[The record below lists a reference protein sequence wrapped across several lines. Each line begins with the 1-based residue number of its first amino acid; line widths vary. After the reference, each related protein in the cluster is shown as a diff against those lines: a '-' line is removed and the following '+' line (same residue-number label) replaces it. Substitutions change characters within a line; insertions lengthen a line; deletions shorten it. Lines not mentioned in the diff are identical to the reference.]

1 MTELLSME
9 QAMTEIVRLTDKAAK
24 LDKLCAELWCKNDKL
39 TKECADLTNLNVIQ
53 ARQLVRKDRYLARY
67 HDSWEVAAI
76 RAELHRRLCSRKDKR
91 AVRGPNLQNG
101 KTFSS
106 SRQWIKTMWILPKN
120 YPLSSAFAQDMVA
133 SNEDLT
139 LPRLNIESSLMSRSK
154 PMPQTAARAWEI
166 LLSRLQI
173 N

>member
-76 RAELHRRLCSRKDKR
+76 LLNSTELMLTR
-91 AVRGPNLQNG
+91 
-101 KTFSS
+101 
-106 SRQWIKTMWILPKN
+106 PK
-120 YPLSSAFAQDMVA
+120 SSAW
-133 SNEDLT
+133 T
-139 LPRLNIESSLMSRSK
+139 
-154 PMPQTAARAWEI
+154 
-166 LLSRLQI
+166 
-173 N
+173 

>member
-67 HDSWEVAAI
+67 HDSWEVAATLLN
-76 RAELHRRLCSRKDKR
+76 ATTEHSDKTKEQCVDLIYKTAKR
-91 AVRGPNLQNG
+91 FQVQDNG
-101 KTFSS
+101 
-106 SRQWIKTMWILPKN
+106 
-120 YPLSSAFAQDMVA
+120 
-133 SNEDLT
+133 
-139 LPRLNIESSLMSRSK
+139 
-154 PMPQTAARAWEI
+154 
-166 LLSRLQI
+166 
-173 N
+173 